1 MSKTAFVFPGQ
12 GSQAVGMGKDLFE
25 SSDLAR
31 ELYLKADEIMETK
44 LSQFSFEGPADIL
57 KLTNV
62 TQPALFVHSYIL
74 FKLIGDK
81 IKADFAAG
89 HSLGEYT
96 AYSYADAFTFEE
108 GLKLVKKRGDLMKDA
123 GDRKPGTMA
132 ALIELTD
139 SQVNEICKTVM
150 GGDLIDDPVEI
161 VQPANYNCP
170 GQIVIS
176 GDVNAVHKAMEIA
189 KSPPYNCRL
198 AKELEVS
205 GAFHSEL
212 MVTLAN
218 DLRVSIEKAEINDAS
233 LPVYSNVE
241 AEPTVDK
248 RIIEQLLYR
257 QLFSPVKWQLLIQ
270 NMIRDDV
277 DTFYEIGSGKVL
289 TGLIKKINPDVK
301 IFNVSSL
308 ADLEKI

>member
-12 GSQAVGMGKDLFE
+12 GSQAVGMGKDLFD

-31 ELYLKADEIMETK
+31 ELYLKADEIMGIR
-44 LSQFSFEGPADIL
+44 LSQLSFEGPADIL
-57 KLTNV
+57 KLTNI
-62 TQPALFVHSYIL
+62 TQPALYVHSYIL

-81 IKADFAAG
+81 VKADFAAG

-96 AYSYADAFTFEE
+96 AYAYADVLTFEE
-108 GLKLVKKRGDLMKDA
+108 GLKLVKRRGELMKDA

-132 ALIELTD
+132 ALIGLTED
-139 SQVNEICKTVM
+139 QVIEVCNTAM
-150 GGDLIDDPVEI
+150 GGSLIDAPPEI
-161 VQPANYNCP
+161 VQPANFNCP

-176 GDVNAVHKAMEIA
+176 GNVNAVRRAMEIA

-212 MVTLAN
+212 MVTLAD
-218 DLRVSIEKAEINDAS
+218 DLRMSIEKAEINDANI
-233 LPVYSNVE
+233 PVYSNVE
-241 AEPTVDK
+241 AEPVVDK
-248 RIIEQLLYR
+248 SVIEQLLYR
-257 QLFSPVKWQLLIQ
+257 QLFSPVKWQVLIQ

-301 IFNVSSL
+301 TFNVSSL

>member
-12 GSQAVGMGKDLFE
+12 GSQAVGMGKDLFD

-31 ELYLKADEIMETK
+31 ELYLKADEIMGIR
-44 LSQFSFEGPADIL
+44 LSQLSFDGPADIL
-57 KLTNV
+57 KLTNI
-62 TQPALFVHSYIL
+62 TQPALYVHSYIL
-74 FKLIGDK
+74 FKLMGDK
-81 IKADFAAG
+81 VKADFAAG

-96 AYSYADAFTFEE
+96 AYAYADVFTFEE
-108 GLKLVKKRGDLMKDA
+108 GLKLVKRRGELMKDA
-123 GDRKPGTMA
+123 GDIKPGTMA
-132 ALIELTD
+132 ALIGLTED
-139 SQVNEICKTVM
+139 QVIEVCNTAM
-150 GGDLIDDPVEI
+150 GGSLIDAPPEI
-161 VQPANYNCP
+161 VQPANFNCP

-176 GDVNAVHKAMEIA
+176 GNVNAVRRAMEIA

-212 MVTLAN
+212 MLTLA
-218 DLRVSIEKAEINDAS
+218 DSLRTSIEQAEINDAS
-233 LPVYSNVE
+233 IPVYSNVE
-241 AEPTVDK
+241 AEPVVDK
-248 RIIEQLLYR
+248 SVIEQLLYR
-257 QLFSPVKWQLLIQ
+257 QLFSPVKWQVLIQ

-301 IFNVSSL
+301 TFNVSSL